1 MRVFHRYLIYVTK
14 DVRGRARYPR
24 SIRLCNNEGKPLSL
38 KLRYVGSFTR
48 TGLENYVTYIALIS
62 NRAAV
67 SNKSMESSVFILNPG
82 ECVDF
87 DIEYEV
93 SSELSD
99 ALDMA
104 RLKMINDGLLSIGG
118 FQFDVVAED

>member
-14 DVRGRARYPR
+14 DVSGRARYPR
-24 SIRLCNNEGKPLSL
+24 SIRLCNNEDKPLSL
-38 KLRYVGSFTR
+38 RLRYVGPFTK
-48 TGLENYVTYIALIS
+48 TGLENYVTYIALI
-62 NRAAV
+62 NNCVAV
-67 SNKSMESSVFILNPG
+67 SNRSVESDVFRLNPG

-99 ALDMA
+99 ALDFA

-118 FQFDVVAED
+118 FQFDVIAED